1 MVMLAGIHRQNQ
13 FWYMKIFLKMCLS
26 YLYAGIKRQNNLHVI
41 NLIKAFVNF
50 CLQAFADKTIDI
62 IPISKAACHCP
73 SHENFRCLPFYR
85 LASQGSRMVA
95 MLSDDEK
102 SFPLTFYFSDIW
114 VPRSIFTLWQGWR
127 WDYYDKGD

>member
-1 MVMLAGIHRQNQ
+1 
-13 FWYMKIFLKMCLS
+13 MCLG

-85 LASQGSRMVA
+85 LASQGSHMMAILYLSVFW
-95 MLSDDEK
+95 ML
-102 SFPLTFYFSDIW
+102 
-114 VPRSIFTLWQGWR
+114 GN
-127 WDYYDKGD
+127 